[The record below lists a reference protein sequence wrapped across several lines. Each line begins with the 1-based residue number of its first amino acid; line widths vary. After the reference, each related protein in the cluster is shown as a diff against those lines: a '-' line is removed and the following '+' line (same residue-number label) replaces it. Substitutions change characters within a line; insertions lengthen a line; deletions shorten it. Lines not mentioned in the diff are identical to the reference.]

1 MRPIG
6 AGPQPFTNVA
16 RQLLDRPL
24 AILPHQLEAMLLALQ
39 SKLGIA
45 DIKNIDATAME
56 AKAMLERGALGGDAR
71 REWDSGKSFHSDG
84 SIAVIPVTGT
94 LVHKFGW
101 LDPMCG
107 MTGYDGLTRKV
118 RDAVRDPEV
127 DGIWFDIDSPGGAVS
142 GLEQFVLEL
151 AEFADAGG
159 KPIYAWVNEQACSAA
174 YAIASVCHRVYGP
187 ETAMVGSIGCVMAH
201 TDITG
206 ALDEAGVKVTIIR
219 SGERK
224 MRGSSVEALD
234 DVTHAKFQASC
245 DAVRDR
251 FAQIVA
257 MGRGITVAEAMT
269 TEADWFEGQEA
280 VGLGLMDAVVSERDA
295 WARLEEEIDRNKRER
310 RTAK

>member
-6 AGPQPFTNVA
+6 GGPQPFTNVA

-39 SKLGIA
+39 SKLGITQ
-45 DIKNIDATAME
+45 ISHIDATAME
-56 AKAMLERGALGGDAR
+56 AKAILERSALGGDAR

-84 SIAVIPVTGT
+84 PIAVIPITGT

-118 RDAVRDPEV
+118 RDAIRDPEI
-127 DGIWFDIDSPGGAVS
+127 DGIWFDIDSPGGAVA

-151 AEFADAGG
+151 AQFADTGG
-159 KPIYAWVNEQACSAA
+159 KPIYGWINEQACSAA
-174 YAIASVCHRVYGP
+174 YAIASVCHKAYGP
-187 ETAMVGSIGCVMAH
+187 ETAMSGSIGCCMAH

-224 MRGSSVEALD
+224 YRGSSVESLD
-234 DVTHAKFQASC
+234 DVTLAKFQKSC

-251 FAQIVA
+251 FAKIVS
-257 MGRGITVAEAMT
+257 MGRGISVDAAMK
-269 TEADWFEGQEA
+269 TEADWFEGEEA
-280 VGLGLMDAVVSERDA
+280 VQLGLMDAVANEREA
-295 WARLEEEIDRNKRER
+295 WARLEEEIDSSKRKR
-310 RTAK
+310 RSAQ